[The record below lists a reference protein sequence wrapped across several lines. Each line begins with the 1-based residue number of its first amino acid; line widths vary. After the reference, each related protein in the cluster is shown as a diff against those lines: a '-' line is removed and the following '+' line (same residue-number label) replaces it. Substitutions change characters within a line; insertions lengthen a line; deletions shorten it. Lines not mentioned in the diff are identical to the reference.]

1 MHNIHTHG
9 ALHVWVWLPLC
20 VPSAI
25 NELLRN
31 EMRNEWKSETAITTR
46 RTTTAAKQ
54 RLFSLR
60 VFLPT
65 VCCCCW
71 FIITPACNGKLQA
84 MITTHK
90 HIHTPGRT
98 SSYSKIDSNLIYQRR
113 EGERDEAK
121 ICLHFNRNALA
132 SERQT

>member
-1 MHNIHTHG
+1 MNHKAVPSSGKKKKKCANKIAIKCIIYTQTHANT

-31 EMRNEWKSETAITTR
+31 EMRNEWQSETAITT
-46 RTTTAAKQ
+46 TAAAKQ
-54 RLFSLR
+54 RLFLLR

-90 HIHTPGRT
+90 HTYTHTDGHVVT
-98 SSYSKIDSNLIYQRR
+98 
-113 EGERDEAK
+113 AK
-121 ICLHFNRNALA
+121 
-132 SERQT
+132 